1 MVTFYVAVK
10 QSSSLTV
17 QTIGVDA
24 INAGPTHNLYRTGAA
39 GRVKRFFIAGSY
51 YTLNGETSSVIV
63 LEV

>member
-24 INAGPTHNLYRTGAA
+24 INAGPIHNLYRTGAV
-39 GRVKRFFIAGSY
+39 GRVKRFFIAGS
-51 YTLNGETSSVIV
+51 
-63 LEV
+63 